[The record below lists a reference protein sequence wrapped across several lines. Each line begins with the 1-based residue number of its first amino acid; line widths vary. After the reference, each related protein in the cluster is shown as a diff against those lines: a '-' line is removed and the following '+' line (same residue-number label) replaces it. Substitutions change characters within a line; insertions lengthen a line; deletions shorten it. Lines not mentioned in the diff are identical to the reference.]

1 MELLGGRKFVFAI
14 LLTALFA
21 SFVYL
26 GQMTVAEFKDT
37 CIWIYGLFAAAN
49 AAPKMVKRVKQV

>member
-1 MELLGGRKFVFAI
+1 MESFGGRKFLFAL

-37 CIWIYGLFAAAN
+37 CIWIYGLFAVAN
-49 AAPKMVKRVKQV
+49 SAPKMVRKVKQV